1 MDSADT
7 SSTKLCHLRQEYIKA
22 RI

>member
-1 MDSADT
+1 MESADT
-7 SSTKLCHLRQEYIKA
+7 SSTKLCHLRQKYIKA